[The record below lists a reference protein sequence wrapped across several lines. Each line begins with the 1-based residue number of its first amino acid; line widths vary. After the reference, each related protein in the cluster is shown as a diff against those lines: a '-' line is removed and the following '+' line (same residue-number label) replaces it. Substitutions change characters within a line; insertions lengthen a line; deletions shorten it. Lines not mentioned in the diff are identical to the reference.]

1 MKKGWR
7 EAALHF
13 QFVGAEL
20 IDLRRK
26 RTTMSNANAAT
37 PPQRKAPG
45 ALEGRPGLSQVCDVA
60 VKAVSALL
68 ASGVLLAGCS
78 QVIDQFYSKENFN
91 IRSFNADISECKE
104 QNPSVVAM
112 HIDAAEPREQVDD
125 AMVREC
131 MKAKGY
137 AVQIETK

>member
-1 MKKGWR
+1 M
-7 EAALHF
+7 
-13 QFVGAEL
+13 
-20 IDLRRK
+20 
-26 RTTMSNANAAT
+26 
-37 PPQRKAPG
+37 
-45 ALEGRPGLSQVCDVA
+45 
-60 VKAVSALL
+60 KAVSALL

-104 QNPSVVAM
+104 RNPSFVTM
-112 HIDAAEPREQVDD
+112 HVDAAEPKDQVDD

>member
-1 MKKGWR
+1 M
-7 EAALHF
+7 AARLGASSLRIASLLP
-13 QFVGAEL
+13 QFGLLFAGAFSSLACAVG
-20 IDLRRK
+20 
-26 RTTMSNANAAT
+26 
-37 PPQRKAPG
+37 
-45 ALEGRPGLSQVCDVA
+45 GLM
-60 VKAVSALL
+60 KAVSALL
-68 ASGVLLAGCS
+68 ASGILLAGCS

-91 IRSFNADISECKE
+91 MRSFNADISECKE

-112 HIDAAEPREQVDD
+112 HIDAAESREQVDD

>member
-1 MKKGWR
+1 M
-7 EAALHF
+7 
-13 QFVGAEL
+13 
-20 IDLRRK
+20 
-26 RTTMSNANAAT
+26 
-37 PPQRKAPG
+37 
-45 ALEGRPGLSQVCDVA
+45 
-60 VKAVSALL
+60 KAVSALL

-91 IRSFNADISECKE
+91 MRSFNADISECKE
-104 QNPSVVAM
+104 QNPSVVAT
-112 HIDAAEPREQVDD
+112 HIDAAESREQVDD

>member
-1 MKKGWR
+1 
-7 EAALHF
+7 
-13 QFVGAEL
+13 
-20 IDLRRK
+20 
-26 RTTMSNANAAT
+26 MSNANAAT

-91 IRSFNADISECKE
+91 MRSFNADISECKE
-104 QNPSVVAM
+104 QNPSVVAT
-112 HIDAAEPREQVDD
+112 HIDAAESREQVDD

>member
-1 MKKGWR
+1 MDLGKGCD
-7 EAALHF
+7 
-13 QFVGAEL
+13 G
-20 IDLRRK
+20 LRHDC
-26 RTTMSNANAAT
+26 
-37 PPQRKAPG
+37 PDEI
-45 ALEGRPGLSQVCDVA
+45 EGRDAASTATTRSGATSRVCDVA

-68 ASGVLLAGCS
+68 ASGILLAGCS
-78 QVIDQFYSKENFN
+78 QVIDRFYSKENFN
-91 IRSFNADISECKE
+91 MRSFNADISECKE

-112 HIDAAEPREQVDD
+112 HIDAAESREQVDD